1 MNKSRNCAFYALIIL
16 SSIALMSCKKE
27 TKVNTELAEI
37 AKPIEE
43 IAKGLEDV
51 KANPVLND
59 KDLLRNAVI
68 KYQMQYFEKDDD
80 DIIACGINMPYI
92 VDGAPGEKK
101 AYGYSSMGIYKVN
114 DDGTTEEKA
123 GSGPAPIAITYST
136 NGKKSNIDFICLT
149 DSDLKSEKFNE
160 VFPEDAKEWILKPNQ
175 EKYDK
180 TNKDQEEQ
188 LDIKIKALSKT
199 FIK

>member
-1 MNKSRNCAFYALIIL
+1 MNKSRNCVFYALITL
-16 SSIALMSCKKE
+16 LMLTLAACEKE
-27 TKVNTELAEI
+27 VETNTELQEV

-43 IAKGLEDV
+43 MAKDLENLT
-51 KANPVLND
+51 ANYVGSD
-59 KDLLRNAVI
+59 KDLIRNAVI
-68 KYQMQYFEKDDD
+68 KYQMQYFEADDN

-101 AYGYSSMGIYKVN
+101 AYGYSSLGIYKVN
-114 DDGTTEEKA
+114 DDGTVEEKA

-136 NGKKSNIDFICLT
+136 DGKKSNIDFICLT
-149 DSDLKSEKFNE
+149 DDDLKSEKFNE
-160 VFPEDAKEWILKPNQ
+160 IFPDDAKEWILKADQ

-180 TNKDQEEQ
+180 TKADQEEQ
-188 LDIKIKALSKT
+188 TEIKIKASSKV